1 MNFFKRFLGGRSAA
15 SLAAATTL
23 AAQGAPLSDP
33 AKDPNMIQVYDAYG
47 REMYIA
53 KETYRKT
60 ILPDV
65 LKKEWQNS
73 DRLYTTII
81 QSLKDGFAA
90 DVIDSAQQLQRID
103 TNAERGA
110 VTLGV
115 VYLQNKSFDEAEKV
129 LNGFVKQHGESGII
143 LTNLAKVYS
152 FRGDPARADT
162 TLWHALEVDPNQ
174 ENALLWFAA
183 NAREHGG
190 PAGYLAALRQVVVL
204 PGSWRAKLW
213 LARDALEKKDLDGA
227 VILYRQVLEQTDPA
241 PADVLIQISGDLGN
255 NGQLS
260 TIVELV
266 APRFRPAEHGI
277 VVGNNLIKALVD
289 LGRLGPARELVQQ
302 LYAQNRMDW
311 KQTLSYWDA
320 EIAKAQA
327 ASTPVDSPDK
337 VRISFLDGE
346 GPIWLTERSPANEL
360 FPVPV
365 GEPVRIAF
373 LGSSA
378 EAPNMGDKIRT
389 QATDGPGRYSRALSL
404 FFAEQVRFGAVANVR
419 TLVPWMAAPHAG
431 FVLCGTPWTNSA
443 AAEYARQKSPACD
456 YVVITHLKATSEPWQ
471 VDIRLVRTVDGTCL
485 GTIAAKFPAAQ
496 PQAALPTLADDLLKQ
511 LVQHAGVTRTTI
523 PSLYQAPAGGD
534 LPPYLVRL
542 EQLLAVR
549 CASMENAKG
558 PADFLSGE
566 RDIIDGNIQLCLS
579 QPRNPTVRILLLQ
592 TCLSMKRIRPDIVA
606 EYRDKLQLLQ
616 REHPLAE
623 PAQGVVQRMV
633 NDVFAE

>member
-1 MNFFKRFLGGRSAA
+1 
-15 SLAAATTL
+15 
-23 AAQGAPLSDP
+23 
-33 AKDPNMIQVYDAYG
+33 MIQVYDAYG

-65 LKKEWQNS
+65 LKQEWQNP

-81 QSLKDGFAA
+81 QSLKDGFTA
-90 DVIDSAQQLQRID
+90 DVVDAAKQLQLID
-103 TNAERGA
+103 ANVERGA

-115 VYLQNKSFDEAEKV
+115 VYLQNKRLDDAEGV
-129 LNGFVKQHGESGII
+129 LNGFVRQHGENGII

-152 FRGDPARADT
+152 FRGDTARADT

-190 PAGYLAALRQVVVL
+190 PGGYLTALRQVVML

-227 VILYRQVLEQTDPA
+227 VSQYRQVLEQTDPA
-241 PADVLIQISGDLGN
+241 PTDVLIQISGDLGN
-255 NGQLS
+255 NSQLS

-266 APRFRPAEHGI
+266 APRYRPVEHGI

-289 LGRLGPARELVQQ
+289 LGRLGPARELVQK

-327 ASTPVDSPDK
+327 ASTPVDSPD
-337 VRISFLDGE
+337 E
-346 GPIWLTERSPANEL
+346 GPIWLTERSAANEL
-360 FPVPV
+360 FPAPM

-378 EAPNMGDKIRT
+378 EAQNMGDKIRT
-389 QATDGPGRYSRALSL
+389 QATDGPGRLSRALPL
-404 FFAEQVRFGAVANVR
+404 FLAEQVRFGAVANVR
-419 TLVPWMAAPHAG
+419 TLVPWMTAPHAG
-431 FVLCGTPWTNSA
+431 FVLCGTPWTDSA

-456 YVVITHLKATSEPWQ
+456 YVVITHLKATAEPWQ
-471 VDIRLVRTVDGTCL
+471 VDLRLVRTIDGTRL
-485 GTIAAKFPAAQ
+485 GTAVATFPAAQ
-496 PQAALPTLADDLLKQ
+496 PQVALPSLAADLLKQ
-511 LVQHAGVTRTTI
+511 LVQHAGATRTAV
-523 PSLYQAPAGGD
+523 PSIYQAPAGGD
-534 LPPYLVRL
+534 LAPYLVRL

-549 CASMENAKG
+549 CGSMENAKG

-566 RDIIDGNIQLCLS
+566 RDIIDGNLQLCLS
-579 QPRNPTVRILLLQ
+579 QPKNATVRILLLQ
-592 TCLSMKRIRPDIVA
+592 TCLSMKRIRPAIVA

-623 PAQGVVQRMV
+623 PAQSVVQRMANEAV
-633 NDVFAE
+633 AE